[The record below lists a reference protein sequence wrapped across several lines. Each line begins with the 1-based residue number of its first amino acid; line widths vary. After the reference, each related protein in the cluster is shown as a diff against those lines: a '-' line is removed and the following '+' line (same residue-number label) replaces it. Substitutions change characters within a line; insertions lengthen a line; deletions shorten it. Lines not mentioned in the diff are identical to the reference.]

1 MPKFKRFIDLDLN
14 FIKHPISNDVSRKY
28 DTEAVIKSVRQ
39 LILTNFYDRPF
50 HPEIGTN
57 IRAMLFENDSLF
69 TRGLIRDAIKN
80 IVEAYEP
87 RVTDL
92 EVIVE
97 KSSDDLTY
105 NVVIILKIVG
115 IIEPVT
121 LNITLERV
129 R

>member
-1 MPKFKRFIDLDLN
+1 VPKFKRYIDLDLN

-39 LILTNFYDRPF
+39 LVLTNFYDRPF

-57 IRAMLFENDSLF
+57 IHAMLFENDSLF
-69 TRGLIRDAIKN
+69 TRGLLRDAIKN
-80 IVEAYEP
+80 IVDAYEP

-97 KSSDDLTY
+97 KSSDDLSY
-105 NVVIILKIVG
+105 NVVVVMKIIG
-115 IIEPVT
+115 SIEPVT
-121 LNITLERV
+121 FNITLERV